1 MNHILKV
8 SDVIFW
14 QILKL
19 LEDYVGIVYGFG
31 DFIQL
36 DYSKNHWAPLTM
48 APESSK
54 IVEICQMSK
63 LIVKIHIHLQYKLH
77 PFQNRSDCFNTA
89 FTTSTEP
96 LGNPIDCPWPPEVHF
111 VSKSLLFHRDH
122 FSQKA
127 ARALSWAAGM
137 QPLVTYCYQFSLKC
151 AIYFI
156 SFLHNCYQLSTCRL
170 HTCQLLFDYLS
181 TFIISTSDQLT
192 TYQLYSLQNN
202 PIGYHI

>member
-8 SDVIFW
+8 SDVIFR
-14 QILKL
+14 QISKL

-31 DFIQL
+31 GFIQL
-36 DYSKNHWAPLTM
+36 DYSKNHWGHQNLLKM
-48 APESSK
+48 LK
-54 IVEICQMSK
+54 VWYVLNIY
-63 LIVKIHIHLQYKLH
+63 LQYKLH
-77 PFQNRSDCFNTA
+77 HFQNRSDCFNTA

-137 QPLVTYCYQFSLKC
+137 QPLVTHCYQFSLKC

-156 SFLHNCYQLSTCRL
+156 SFLHNSYQLSTC
-170 HTCQLLFDYLS
+170 QLLVDHLS
-181 TFIISTSDQLT
+181 T
-192 TYQLYSLQNN
+192 TY
-202 PIGYHI
+202 